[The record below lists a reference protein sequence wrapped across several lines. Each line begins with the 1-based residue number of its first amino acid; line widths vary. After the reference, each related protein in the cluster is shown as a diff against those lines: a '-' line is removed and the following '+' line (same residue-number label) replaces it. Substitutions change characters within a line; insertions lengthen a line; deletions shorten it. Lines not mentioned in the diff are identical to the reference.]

1 MIKGGKVMVTEGKK
15 ETGNREV
22 TEVGQHKKSPKRELR
37 AVSDG
42 ESESAGVRT

>member
-1 MIKGGKVMVTEGKK
+1 VEGKSLKETEWKK

-42 ESESAGVRT
+42 TSESAGVRT